1 MINYYKIK
9 NDVIGTHRILN
20 HCRKSFKIYFTVVLA
35 VMVPIRKNFMPHHF
49 ILCPN
54 FDQFN
59 KVYGQ

>member
-35 VMVPIRKNFMPHHF
+35 VMVPIKKQFYATSFYFMSKF
-49 ILCPN
+49 
-54 FDQFN
+54 
-59 KVYGQ
+59 